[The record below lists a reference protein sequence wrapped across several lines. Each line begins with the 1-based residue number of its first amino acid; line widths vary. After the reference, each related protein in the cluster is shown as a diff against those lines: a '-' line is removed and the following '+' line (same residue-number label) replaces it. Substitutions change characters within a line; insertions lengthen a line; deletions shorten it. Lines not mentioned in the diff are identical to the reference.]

1 MKETARIEIRMNPKL
16 KERLKAEANLCG
28 MSLSAYLKATI
39 TYRRRVK
46 NVIITDEGHYGLVK

>member
-1 MKETARIEIRMNPKL
+1 MKESARIEIRVSPKL
-16 KERLKAEANLCG
+16 KERLQAEATLCG

-46 NVIITDEGHYGLVK
+46 NVILTDEGHYGLAK